1 MASLFKNLDLKGFM
15 KKKPP
20 RDDSF
25 DTNQEIKQLSKTP
38 MNKKFVT
45 EKDDIE
51 ATFKKTAKSA
61 GVEYP
66 SGLVEK
72 LMEDSTSPILKLK
85 KHFNRPRPK
94 ELAKKHNIK
103 LETIEMASMKTPS
116 YPSGH
121 SAQGVLVGEA
131 LADMYPKAAE
141 KFRKAGKDISKSR
154 NVARAHYKSDSK
166 FGEDLGKT
174 MFKHYKATSNKN
186 SPLKCGEGYERV
198 PGTAKGSKGSCRKK
212 SPMKKRLEWNDSKYP
227 DAKGKFRDLSADGL
241 ASWLMKTRG
250 KTNLK
255 AIIGSLNQQ
264 INFNTKD
271 SDKSYRDK
279 MERTKNIVRK
289 RMGKDSPMKKQKG
302 GGTTKTCLP
311 AAKIRGLSKEKRQQL
326 VSSKKAAGAQGKYKR
341 SSKTNVKGARKK
353 GATLRD
359 WFQKE
364 DWRRVDDPSKKCG
377 E

>member
-1 MASLFKNLDLKGFM
+1 
-15 KKKPP
+15 
-20 RDDSF
+20 
-25 DTNQEIKQLSKTP
+25 
-38 MNKKFVT
+38 
-45 EKDDIE
+45 
-51 ATFKKTAKSA
+51 
-61 GVEYP
+61 
-66 SGLVEK
+66 
-72 LMEDSTSPILKLK
+72 
-85 KHFNRPRPK
+85 
-94 ELAKKHNIK
+94 
-103 LETIEMASMKTPS
+103 
-116 YPSGH
+116 
-121 SAQGVLVGEA
+121 
-131 LADMYPKAAE
+131 
-141 KFRKAGKDISKSR
+141 
-154 NVARAHYKSDSK
+154 
-166 FGEDLGKT
+166 
-174 MFKHYKATSNKN
+174 
-186 SPLKCGEGYERV
+186 
-198 PGTAKGSKGSCRKK
+198 
-212 SPMKKRLEWNDSKYP
+212 MKKRLEWNDSKYP